1 IDPEAFIETG
11 AEELSQ
17 RFSGLTR
24 SQVDLLKAIL
34 RHQKALD
41 EADLRDLI
49 TQFPFPVT
57 SVNFFG
63 RFIAG
68 GCDDPRKAIRYLRLC
83 TPFFVRLRSLL
94 EGLSND
100 RFRFL
105 VVQGV
110 GDIRDYVPEE
120 PEEAGGTPAT
130 PQPPPATQTTA
141 PLDKDAAEL
150 LHAAINTAHDFIG
163 GPDPAITRPL
173 VCIKVPD
180 VPSFA
185 TDHIDSHEQAQLAA
199 EFIDWLLTGNR
210 DGDLLRRKALSIESE
225 RDYRKAKRDLRKA
238 RAARKK
244 HHQGAP
250 DEQESKKAMSIWERE
265 DAKLAK
271 RVEDLEAQV
280 KQADRDRARRKTIL
294 QQLDAAE
301 AGRGRI
307 RKFRDEAARAQREGK
322 RVVFS
327 LLGGADA

>member
-83 TPFFVRLRSLL
+83 TPFFVRIRSLL

-105 VVQGV
+105 VIQG
-110 GDIRDYVPEE
+110 INAAKEYAAEE
-120 PEEAGGTPAT
+120 KEEEADGSPPDGKQNQNPAAA
-130 PQPPPATQTTA
+130 PPA
-141 PLDKDAAEL
+141 LDKEATEL
-150 LHAAINTAHDFIG
+150 LHAAIDNAHDFVG
-163 GPDPAITRPL
+163 MRDPALPGPL
-173 VCIKVPD
+173 VRIKVPD
-180 VPSFA
+180 LPNFA
-185 TDHIDSHEQAQLAA
+185 TDHIDKSEQAQLAA
-199 EFIDWLLTGNR
+199 EFMDWLLTGNR
-210 DGDLLRRKALSIESE
+210 DGALLRRKALSVETE
-225 RDYRKAKRDLRKA
+225 RDYRKTKRDLQQA
-238 RAARKK
+238 RAKRRK
-244 HHQGAP
+244 HHNTPADQ
-250 DEQESKKAMSIWERE
+250 DSK
-265 DAKLAK
+265 
-271 RVEDLEAQV
+271 
-280 KQADRDRARRKTIL
+280 
-294 QQLDAAE
+294 
-301 AGRGRI
+301 
-307 RKFRDEAARAQREGK
+307 
-322 RVVFS
+322 
-327 LLGGADA
+327 